1 MPKPTV
7 PAISVVIPT
16 RNRRDLLASTLE
28 ALDGQIGVDGGIEGV
43 VADDGS
49 SDGTSAWLAAN
60 RSRFGFP
67 LTVVELPGLGPAAA
81 RNRGI
86 ERAASDRIL
95 LLGDDTRPAADLVAA
110 HLRMAA
116 GREIGVQGRIEWD
129 SGGPVTPVMRFLAP
143 EGPQFYFRG
152 LVNGE
157 PIPYTVQYGANLSAP
172 ARWFRNDP
180 FDETFPH
187 AAFEDTELAF
197 RWRRRRRTVVY
208 CESAICRHRHHYES
222 IEGFLEKQFSA
233 GRAARYAARLHP
245 GMAAR
250 TVVQPFLV
258 GVLHGA
264 RHAMRRIVGRGREKD
279 RWDLACRIAFFRGFL
294 SS

>member
-1 MPKPTV
+1 MSKLSV

-16 RNRRDLLASTLE
+16 RNRCGLLASTLE
-28 ALDGQIGVDGGIEGV
+28 GLERQVGVDGSFEVV

-60 RSRFGFP
+60 SARFPFR
-67 LTVVELPGLGPAAA
+67 LTAVGLAGVGPAAA
-81 RNRGI
+81 RNRAI
-86 ERAASDRIL
+86 ERAAGDRIL
-95 LLGDDTRPAADLVAA
+95 LLGDDTHPAPDLIDA
-110 HLRMAA
+110 HLRSTA
-116 GREIGVQGRIEWD
+116 GREVGVQGRIEWD

-152 LVNGE
+152 LVDAE
-157 PIPYTVQYGANLSAP
+157 PIPYTVQYGSNLSAP
-172 ARWFRNDP
+172 ALWFRDEP
-180 FDETFPH
+180 FDESFPH

-197 RWRRRRRTVVY
+197 RWKRRGRTVIY
-208 CESAICRHRHHYES
+208 CQTAVCRHRHHYES

-250 TVVQPFLV
+250 TVLQPFVV
-258 GVLHGA
+258 GLFHGA
-264 RHAMRRIVGRGREKD
+264 RHVMHRIRGRASEEE
-279 RWDLACRIAFFRGFL
+279 RWDLACRAAFFRGFL
-294 SS
+294 S